1 MWHQDA
7 GVDEF
12 LRTLYIGENVVNS
25 ATKVLFDDKD
35 FIDLVEQ
42 YMGSDAAQYLIELI
56 GDREEDIRIAYD
68 HGIADAWCAHGAE
81 DYAEGMSVGY
91 EDGYD
96 KGYTAGYCD
105 GMSAVGIEDI
115 LEKARRYDD
124 LCK

>member
-1 MWHQDA
+1 M
-7 GVDEF
+7 
-12 LRTLYIGENVVNS
+12 RTLYIGENVVNS

-56 GDREEDIRIAYD
+56 GDREEDVRIAYD

-105 GMSAVGIEDI
+105 GMNAVGLEDI
-115 LEKARRYDD
+115 LDKARRYDE
-124 LCK
+124 LCR